1 MSERAARASERAT
14 LALALAA
21 ALGLFGGAYWYFFVR
36 PETRPDTP
44 PAEIETLV
52 VVQLEG
58 GVEVAGAEGRFRS
71 AAPGTQLS
79 IHDRIR
85 TDDDG
90 KVTLRGSDGATV
102 RLSGATEAR
111 VDDLRRELKRL
122 ALRGGMIEADV
133 PDDPAR
139 LFELSLDDQGGAART
154 RGAAFT
160 ASSNGKNTTVGA
172 RRGEVILSSHG
183 REVVIRSGQ
192 LAYLQAGAPPE
203 APQPIPPSLF
213 LKVDWPA
220 SPSRQK
226 KLEVA
231 GRTDPGAR
239 VQIQGKWVPVGS
251 DGRYHEELN
260 LSEGSHE
267 LHLRAA
273 DVGGHLVDEKSPK
286 IVIDSR
292 TDFTVHPP
300 KWK

>member
-1 MSERAARASERAT
+1 MKGRA
-14 LALALAA
+14 ALAA
-21 ALGLFGGAYWYFFVR
+21 AIAVAALVIGGAYWAFFVR
-36 PETRPDTP
+36 PESHSDA
-44 PAEIETLV
+44 PAAAPETLA

-58 GVEVAGAEGRFRS
+58 GVEVAGADGVFHPAAAGTRLS
-71 AAPGTQLS
+71 A
-79 IHDRIR
+79 HDRIR
-85 TDDDG
+85 TADDG
-90 KVTLRGSDGATV
+90 GAVLRASDGSTV
-102 RLSGATEAR
+102 KLSGATEAR
-111 VDDLRRELKRL
+111 VDELRRELKRL

-139 LFELSLDDQGGAART
+139 LFEVSLDDQGGAART

-160 ASSNGKNTTVGA
+160 ASADGSGAIVGA

-192 LAYLQAGAPPE
+192 FARFQSGAPPE

-226 KLEVA
+226 QLEVA
-231 GRTDPGAR
+231 GKTDPGAR
-239 VQIQGKWVPVGS
+239 VQVDGHWVPVGR
-251 DGRYHEELN
+251 DGSYRAKVALPD
-260 LSEGSHE
+260 GSHE
-267 LHLRAA
+267 LRVRAA
-273 DVGGHLVDEKSPK
+273 DVGGHVVDEKSPK

-292 TDFTVHPP
+292 TDFTVHPQ